1 MIDNVALDG
10 TEILFAISNVV
21 PPPLADVLRPNI
33 TFVAAEVMFA
43 AKTDST
49 LKTFPDAVAFTNN
62 TVFAVVDILIPVVR
76 PKIDVTATI
85 FGFAIFFLLVNYY
98 PKTNA
103 KAIDF
108 PAEIPVLA

>member
-49 LKTFPDAVAFTNN
+49 FINFIP
-62 TVFAVVDILIPVVR
+62 IL
-76 PKIDVTATI
+76 
-85 FGFAIFFLLVNYY
+85 
-98 PKTNA
+98 
-103 KAIDF
+103 
-108 PAEIPVLA
+108 